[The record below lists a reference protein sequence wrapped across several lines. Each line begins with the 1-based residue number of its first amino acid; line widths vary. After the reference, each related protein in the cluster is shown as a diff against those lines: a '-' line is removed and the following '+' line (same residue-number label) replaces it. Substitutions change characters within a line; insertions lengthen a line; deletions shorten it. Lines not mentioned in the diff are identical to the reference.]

1 MMFLWSL
8 AERISRWAA
17 WAGGS
22 MLIAAAFVVT
32 AEVVSRKGFGF
43 AFSGSDEIAS
53 YLFAIGTAWSLAFVL
68 IGRANVRI
76 DALYMHLSARIRAVL
91 DLLSL
96 VALGVFMLMLGD
108 RALTMVMGSLESGAR
123 SNTPL
128 RTLLGIPQALWF
140 AGLVL
145 FLLVLLLVL
154 LRAASLL
161 MKGDLR
167 GVNATAGVQTQ
178 DEEVR
183 GELESLHLSPVQG
196 KR

>member
-1 MMFLWSL
+1 MNVAWSL
-8 AERISRWAA
+8 AERVARWAA
-17 WAGGS
+17 WAGGA
-22 MLIAAAFVVT
+22 MLIAAALVVT

-53 YLFAIGTAWSLAFVL
+53 YLFAIGTSWSLAFVL

-76 DALYMHLSARIRAVL
+76 DALYMHLGAWMRAAL

-96 VALGVFMLMLGD
+96 LMLGGFVLLLSD
-108 RALTMVMGSLESGAR
+108 RVFTMVSMSLESGAR

-128 RTLLGIPQALWF
+128 RLPTGVPQALWF

-145 FLLVLLLVL
+145 FLLVLVLVICRAVAAL
-154 LRAASLL
+154 LR
-161 MKGDLR
+161 GDLR
-167 GVNATAGVQTQ
+167 GVNAVAGVQTA

-183 GELESLHLSPVQG
+183 GELESLHLGPNEG

>member
-1 MMFLWSL
+1 MKFLWSL

-154 LRAASLL
+154 MRAASLL

>member
-22 MLIAAAFVVT
+22 MLIAASFVVT

-53 YLFAIGTAWSLAFVL
+53 YLFAVGTAWSLAFVL

-96 VALGVFMLMLGD
+96 VALGVFMVMLGD

-128 RTLLGIPQALWF
+128 RTLLSIPQALWF

-154 LRAASLL
+154 VRAASLL

-178 DEEVR
+178 DEEVQ

>member
-1 MMFLWSL
+1 
-8 AERISRWAA
+8 
-17 WAGGS
+17 

-154 LRAASLL
+154 MRAASLL